1 MKVII
6 IEDEQL
12 AADKLS
18 RTIGQVDPSIEIQ
31 AKLSS
36 VKESVRWLRQNSTD
50 LIFLDIHLSD
60 GISFTIFDELTLNIP
75 VIFTTAYDQ
84 YAIKAFQVNSIAY
97 LLKPVRKRDL
107 AASLEKYQSLQ
118 KAYNLDIS
126 ALIASVQGQEP
137 AYRKRFLIRIGDR
150 MRKTEAPEV
159 AFFYAMEKSV
169 FLKTFD
175 SRDYPIDLT
184 LDKLEKE
191 LDPAL
196 FFRIN
201 RKYIINLEAIQSM
214 VAWSKSRVKL
224 TLKPSPSDKADIVV
238 SNERAAGFKQWLDQ

>member
-18 RTIGQVDPSIEIQ
+18 RTIRQVDPSIVIQ
-31 AKLSS
+31 AKLTS

-60 GISFTIFDELTLNIP
+60 GISFTIFDELMLNVP

-107 AASLEKYQSLQ
+107 AASLEKFQSLQ

-126 ALIASVQGQEP
+126 ALITSVQRQEP

-150 MRKTEAPEV
+150 MRKIEAPEV

-175 SRDYPIDLT
+175 NSDYPVDFT
-184 LDKLEKE
+184 LDKLELE

-201 RKYIINLEAIQSM
+201 RKYIINMEAIQSM

-224 TLKPSPSDKADIVV
+224 TLKPSPSEKADIVV
-238 SNERAAGFKQWLDQ
+238 SNEKAAGYKQWLDQ